1 MDKKIDQI
9 TSYSKKMYV
18 SEYTLAQFREIK
30 KNLRF
35 KTDNELVLYL
45 ISEKKAEVEEYIRIA
60 EREKTLAEIEK
71 HIYARIESVQK
82 RLSKYATLYFDKIID
97 GYNLQERSVVEI
109 LKAINNSE
117 SGEQKAAPPVNDQ
130 ALKKLENEKAEL
142 LDELLQSN
150 QTIQDL
156 EKKIKGIK
164 ARFELKSGAF
174 SKSFE
179 ARLNRDDFEKIFED

>member
-1 MDKKIDQI
+1 MDKKVDHI

-18 SEYTLAQFREIK
+18 SEHTLEQFREIK

-45 ISEKKAEVEEYIRIA
+45 ISEKKTEVEEFIKIT
-60 EREKTLAEIEK
+60 EREKTVAEMEK
-71 HIYARIESVQK
+71 HIFARIESVQK

-109 LKAINNSE
+109 LKAINNSD
-117 SGEQKAAPPVNDQ
+117 SGEQIVARPVNDQ
-130 ALKKLENEKAEL
+130 AINKLENEKAEL
-142 LDELLQSN
+142 LEELLQSN
-150 QTIQDL
+150 QTIQNL
-156 EKKIKGIK
+156 EKKINVIK

-174 SKSFE
+174 SRSFE
-179 ARLNRDDFEKIFED
+179 ARLSRDDFEKIFEG